1 MRLRRIAIRRLPGI
15 PRPGFELDGFADG
28 INVVVGP
35 NASGKTSIPRA
46 VRAALYGEELA
57 RESVEVE
64 AVFAL
69 GARESEGDGDGSR
82 DGSGAGDGIG
92 TAEGDGDGLVQSVRT
107 GAAAP
112 VWTRDGER
120 IEAPALPEH
129 RFVSCFTLHIED
141 LLAGDA
147 DTETEI
153 AQRLARELAGGYDL
167 DAARGACRFS
177 VPSRV
182 GQTEAREVSSA
193 EAELRR
199 RQGRYRE
206 LQREE
211 ERIGSLERE
220 LHEAEE
226 AGREAALVEQALR
239 LLERRRER
247 SALERR
253 RAGFPPDMERLSG
266 AEAEALE
273 RLEGERRTAERDLAR
288 AEAERRTAERSLA
301 ETGLAEPPPAGS
313 ALDEG
318 AAADV
323 RPRIAR
329 LERLEG
335 ELAHER
341 ARAEDAA
348 AARDRAA
355 RGLGGAP
362 GGEGVRLGPEAVHD
376 ADQALDAIRQARA
389 GLREVEAELGR
400 LPDPPDTAPDPE
412 RIDEARRELLRWLSA
427 PEASGVRTAR
437 VLGWLA
443 LAAFGVAGAAVAA
456 AGFLLHPAAYALLAP
471 AVVGFVQVCRLLR
484 RAGAGGRGGAGASPG
499 SSPGQ
504 RPDAEQR
511 YRRLGFEPPE
521 AWEREPVEER
531 LRALDRALVAERRR
545 VDGLR
550 RRREAERRRED
561 LGAAVEHERGKLG
574 DLARRVNFDPGAL
587 DASFDRWLRL
597 TGDYDRAD
605 TALCEGRARV
615 AALES
620 EAAALR
626 AGIASFLA
634 AHGEDPWAGI
644 PETVAS
650 GAEPLGA
657 DPPAAGASRMEA
669 PGAEA
674 SAGETPGG
682 PPDTAPASGIDPPT
696 AEVLGQ
702 RLDRLAR
709 RISQRDKSE
718 RDLRAARERL
728 ERLSGEIGKRRA
740 ETQNVYRGAGLAPG
754 DQAELRRRLGRL
766 EEWRSLDRRINDVR
780 AIEGQARRELAGR
793 PDLLHL
799 VEEDEE
805 DGEAALQGLRDSLRA
820 RAARARGLADEIAG
834 IRAHV
839 DLASKGRDL
848 EEARAR
854 HRQAEDALRQCF
866 DEAMLAEA
874 GAFLLDQVESE
885 HVRASRPAVLR
896 RAEDWFARFTRHQF
910 ELAMGA
916 AGDGTFRARETA
928 TGEWR
933 TLKELST
940 GTRMQLLLAVRA
952 AFAAEAEKGRTP
964 LPLFLDEALTT
975 ADPERFRAVA
985 DSLRRLSEED
995 GRQIFYLTAQPEEG
1009 RYWAEADT
1017 GAGAGAGAAAAV
1029 IDLAASRRAGRAVAA
1044 PEEVGLAPAAP
1055 EPPPP
1060 DGMTPEEYAV
1070 RVGVDPVQPWGDVA
1084 GVHVFHF
1091 VRGDLDLLR
1100 RLLRAGV
1107 ERLGPLASLLGS
1119 GEAGL
1124 ILSPEEQSALR
1135 LQVAGARAWTEAWR
1149 EGRGRPVDRDA
1160 LAASGAVTSVFL
1172 DRLAELAGE
1181 VDGDSRR
1188 LLDALETGAAP
1199 RFRDRS
1205 RQQLEEWL
1213 REHAY
1218 LDEADPLDPRGLERR
1233 VAMTL
1238 TAHGSPPEVSL
1249 AEAETLARSMAAGLA
1264 AARPPP

>member
-69 GARESEGDGDGSR
+69 GARESEGDGNR

-92 TAEGDGDGLVQSVRT
+92 PAEGDGDGLVQTVRT
-107 GAAAP
+107 GAADP

-153 AQRLARELAGGYDL
+153 AQRLAREMAGGYDL

-177 VPSRV
+177 VPPRV

-199 RQGRYRE
+199 RQGRHRE
-206 LQREE
+206 LQRDE

-273 RLEGERRTAERDLAR
+273 RLEGERRTAEQDLAR
-288 AEAERRTAERSLA
+288 AEAERRAAERTRA
-301 ETGLAEPPPAGS
+301 ETGLAEPALAGS

-323 RPRIAR
+323 RPWIAR

-362 GGEGVRLGPEAVHD
+362 GSEGVRLGPEAVHD
-376 ADQALDAIRQARA
+376 VDQALDAIRQARA
-389 GLREVEAELGR
+389 GLREVEAEIGR
-400 LPDPPDTAPDPE
+400 LLDPPDTAPDPE
-412 RIDEARRELLRWLSA
+412 RIDEARRELLRWLST
-427 PEASGVRTAR
+427 PEASSVRTAR
-437 VLGWLA
+437 ALGWLA
-443 LAAFGVAGAAVAA
+443 LAAIGVAGAAVAA

-471 AVVGFVQVCRLLR
+471 VVVGFVQVCRLLR
-484 RAGAGGRGGAGASPG
+484 RARAGTGGRGRGGAGSVPG
-499 SSPGQ
+499 SGPDQ
-504 RPDAEQR
+504 RPDAERR

-531 LRALDRALVAERRR
+531 LRALDRALGEEHRR
-545 VDGLR
+545 VDDLR

-561 LGAAVEHERGKLG
+561 LGAAIERERGRLG
-574 DLARRVNFDPGAL
+574 DLARRVNFDPEAL

-620 EAAALR
+620 EAAGLR

-634 AHGEDPWAGI
+634 AHGEDSWAGV
-644 PETVAS
+644 PEEAPT
-650 GAEPLGA
+650 GAKSP
-657 DPPAAGASRMEA
+657 A
-669 PGAEA
+669 PGAPRENAPGNEA
-674 SAGETPGG
+674 SVGETPGA
-682 PPDTAPASGIDPPT
+682 APASGIEPPT

-702 RLDRLAR
+702 RLDRLAARIR
-709 RISQRDKSE
+709 RRDESE
-718 RDLRAARERL
+718 RDLRAAQERL
-728 ERLSGEIGKRRA
+728 ERLSGEIEKRRA
-740 ETQNVYRGAGLAPG
+740 DIEDVFRGAGLEPGEEAAP
-754 DQAELRRRLGRL
+754 ELRRRFGLV
-766 EEWRSLDRRINDVR
+766 EEWRSLDRRISDVR
-780 AIEGQARRELAGR
+780 AVEGQARRELAGC

-799 VEEDEE
+799 VEE
-805 DGEAALQGLRDSLRA
+805 DGEAALQGLRDSLRE
-820 RAARARGLADEIAG
+820 RAAHAPGLSEAIGG
-834 IRAHV
+834 IRARV
-839 DLASKGRDL
+839 EQASKGREL

-854 HRQAEDALRQCF
+854 HRQAGDALRQCF
-866 DEAMLAEA
+866 DEAMFAEA
-874 GAFLLDQVESE
+874 GAFLLDRVESE

-933 TLKELST
+933 ALKELST

-1009 RYWAEADT
+1009 RYWAEAD
-1017 GAGAGAGAAAAV
+1017 AGAGAGAAAAV
-1029 IDLAASRRAGRAVAA
+1029 IDLAASRRAGRAVVA
-1044 PEEVGLAPAAP
+1044 PEEVGLAPATP

-1060 DGMTPEEYAV
+1060 DGITPEEYAV
-1070 RVGVDPVQPWGDVA
+1070 RIGVDPVQPWGDVA

-1091 VRGDLDLLR
+1091 VRDDLDLLR

-1107 ERLGPLASLLGS
+1107 ERLGPLVSLLGL

-1135 LQVAGARAWTEAWR
+1135 LRVAGARAWVEAWR

-1160 LAASGAVTSVFL
+1160 LVASGAVTSVFL

-1181 VDGDSRR
+1181 MDGDPRR
-1188 LLDALETGAAP
+1188 LLDALETGAVP

-1205 RQQLEEWL
+1205 RRQLEEWL

-1238 TAHGSPPEVSL
+1238 TAHGFPPEASL
-1249 AEAETLARSMAAGLA
+1249 AEAEVLARSMAAGLA
-1264 AARPPP
+1264 AGHRAA